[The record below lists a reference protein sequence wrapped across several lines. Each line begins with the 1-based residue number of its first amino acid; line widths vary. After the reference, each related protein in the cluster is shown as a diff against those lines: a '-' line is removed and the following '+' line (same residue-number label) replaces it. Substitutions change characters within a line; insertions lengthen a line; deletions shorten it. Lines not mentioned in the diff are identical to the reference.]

1 MTDKITIKNKAT
13 VDAGIKDFGTQKT
26 AITGIGNELKSEFDA
41 LTKALG
47 ITVDGEP
54 AEGEVPTGLGESA
67 KARADAAATSLGKVA
82 DRWQTWVNGAE
93 VIQEEGG
100 TAVQQ
105 SDGSTPSKTADPKPE
120 TPKPAPAPTA
130 PQAKPYST
138 SGGSTGGVSPYPR

>member
-1 MTDKITIKNKAT
+1 MTDKISIKSKGII
-13 VDAGIKDFGTQKT
+13 DAGIRDFGTQKT
-26 AITGIGNELKSEFDA
+26 AITDIGNELKSEFDA

-82 DRWQTWVNGAE
+82 DSWQKWVNGAT

-100 TAVQQ
+100 DKVTGNGG
-105 SDGSTPSKTADPKPE
+105 DTPSKPE
-120 TPKPAPAPTA
+120 TPKPT

-138 SGGSTGGVSPYPR
+138 SGGSTGGSSPYPAVK

>member
-13 VDAGIKDFGTQKT
+13 VDAGIKDFGKQKT

-82 DRWQTWVNGAE
+82 DSWQKWVNGAT

-105 SDGSTPSKTADPKPE
+105 ADGSTPSKPADPK
-120 TPKPAPAPTA
+120 PTA

-138 SGGSTGGVSPYPR
+138 SGGSTGGVSPYPAVK

>member
-13 VDAGIKDFGTQKT
+13 VDAGIRGFGTQKT
-26 AITGIGNELKSEFDA
+26 AITGIGNDLKSEFDA
-41 LTKALG
+41 LTAALG
-47 ITVDGEP
+47 ITVDGES
-54 AEGEVPTGLGESA
+54 AEGEVPAGLGDAA

-82 DRWQTWVNGAE
+82 DGWQSWVNGAE

-105 SDGSTPSKTADPKPE
+105 ADGSTPSKPADPKP
-120 TPKPAPAPTA
+120 T

-138 SGGSTGGVSPYPR
+138 SGGSTGGSSPYPAVK